1 MPRFLSPFNPI
12 PDMVGKSSSTGAV
25 AFYVPKIDI
34 FITGTINNQTNPR
47 VAFQTMIK
55 IISNLSK

>member
-47 VAFQTMIK
+47 VAF
-55 IISNLSK
+55 